1 MRASGRKSGP
11 SRRLAAGAISPP
23 LLCGS
28 GFRVTP
34 SRAPDLKQS
43 LQLGRWRCLPG
54 QNPEFGRR
62 GALQELLEGAIAP
75 DLAKIELLVLSA
87 GGTWFRR
94 NCIKSDAMER
104 HRKINTSHTGEEL
117 RIEALI

>member
-1 MRASGRKSGP
+1 MCWSLNRQQRTTAS
-11 SRRLAAGAISPP
+11 AAV
-23 LLCGS
+23 LCLVGS
-28 GFRVTP
+28 
-34 SRAPDLKQS
+34 ADLKQS

-104 HRKINTSHTGEEL
+104 HRKINTSHSGEEL